1 MPHINVVWTD
11 QVPVTV
17 RAAMNGYS
25 TIWMSRGLVQRER
38 RSSLAHELE
47 HVRRGRR
54 GCLPPPSRTT
64 SAATRHAGY
73 CPTVPTASSGPR
85 GVFDVAAEELWVDTA
100 TVRARIDVRWLH
112 PAERAY
118 LRRRIAEAGQQVTIR
133 KGCGL
138 LVRFL
143 AYTGRRWGEMA
154 ALHIAS
160 PDLPSAG

>member
-1 MPHINVVWTD
+1 MPHIDVVWTD

-17 RAAMNGYS
+17 RAATDGHS

-54 GCLPPPSRTT
+54 GCLPPAVEDHVHAH
-64 SAATRHAGY
+64 AARRLLPDGADGL
-73 CPTVPTASSGPR
+73 VWAQ
-85 GVFDVAAEELWVDTA
+85 GVLDVAAEELWVDTA

-133 KGCGL
+133 KG
-138 LVRFL
+138 
-143 AYTGRRWGEMA
+143 EEE
-154 ALHIAS
+154 S
-160 PDLPSAG
+160 